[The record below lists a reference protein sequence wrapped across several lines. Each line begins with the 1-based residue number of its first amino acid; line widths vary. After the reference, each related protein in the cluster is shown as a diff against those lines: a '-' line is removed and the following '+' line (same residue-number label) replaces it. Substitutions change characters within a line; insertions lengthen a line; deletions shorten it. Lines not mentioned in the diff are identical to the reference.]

1 MPRSILLITNRIP
14 YPLRDGG
21 ALAMD
26 AMIRGYATAGWQV
39 HLLAMNTSRHP
50 VSKEGLAGLY
60 TDIAGFYTVDVDNSV
75 STAGIL
81 KNLLLSS
88 EPEHVGR
95 FRSAA
100 FAEKLQ
106 DLLAAVKPDAVQLE
120 SPFLATYLPLIRKA
134 GVVEIYRMHNVEGQ
148 IWKRLAA
155 ESAGPKKAYL
165 KTLAKRLTHYE
176 QQLWRS
182 VDLLLPITKADATA
196 VREAAIHTPMVVA
209 PFAPPSVKA
218 GAMKPYSVNRKINAY
233 HIGAMDW
240 LPNAEGVRWF
250 LDDVW
255 PKLHKW
261 APEVEFHFAGR
272 AMPEAFQK
280 GLPEGVFCAGEV
292 VDAEAFIADKDVLVV
307 PIRSG
312 GGIRV
317 KILEAMAAG
326 KLVISTDVGMQG
338 IDAQPDMHYLSAN
351 SAHDFAH
358 LIAWA
363 TSHAEKVAAITAAAQ
378 ELIRERYDAAAIM
391 EKVTTAV
398 EALISR

>member
-1 MPRSILLITNRIP
+1 MARSILILTNRIP

-26 AMIRGYATAGWQV
+26 AMIRGYAAAGWHV
-39 HLLAMNTSRHP
+39 HLLAMNTIRHP
-50 VSKEGLAGLY
+50 VAKEELTRLY
-60 TDIAGFYTVDVDNSV
+60 TDIAGFYTVDVDNAV

-81 KNLLLSS
+81 KNLLFSR
-88 EPEHVGR
+88 EPEHAAR
-95 FRSAA
+95 FRSTA

-106 DLLAAVKPDAVQLE
+106 SLLTKVKPHAVQLE
-120 SPFLATYLPLIRKA
+120 SPFLATYLPLVHKV
-134 GVVEIYRMHNVEGQ
+134 GVVTIYRMHNVEGQ
-148 IWKRLAA
+148 IWGRLAA
-155 ESAGPKKAYL
+155 ESSGLKSLYL
-165 KTLAKRLTHYE
+165 NILAKRMARYE
-176 QQLWRS
+176 RALWQA
-182 VDLLLPITKADATA
+182 VDLLLPITAADAEA
-196 VREAAIHTPMVVA
+196 VKASGTTTQIVVA
-209 PFAPPSVKA
+209 PFAPPALKA
-218 GAMKPYSVNRKINAY
+218 NGVGAPSIRQTLKAY

-250 LDDVW
+250 LDEVW

-272 AMPEAFQK
+272 AMPETFQK

-292 VDAEAFIADKDVLVV
+292 ADADAFIADKDILVV

-326 KLVISTDVGMQG
+326 KLVISTNVGMQG

-358 LIAWA
+358 LIAWT
-363 TSHAEKVAAITAAAQ
+363 TSHSEKVAAITSSAQ
-378 ELIRERYDAAAIM
+378 ELIREHYDAAAIM
-391 EKVTTAV
+391 KNVIATV
-398 EALISR
+398 EALVNR